1 MQHNI
6 GRSKKMKGH
15 CRDCSIALFGI
26 DRRDFAQMMPDEGY
40 GNGSGPLVKCE
51 CCGPMAVDINGR
63 RIGEPF
69 HESCHCREMLGTRHF
84 PENENI
90 EKYLETMEEIDNE
103 AKQITGIKEVETK
116 P

>member
-69 HESCHCREMLGTRHF
+69 HESCHCREMLGVRHY
-84 PENENI
+84 PVSPDAANI
-90 EKYLETMEEIDNE
+90 LLSLKEITDTVN
-103 AKQITGIKEVETK
+103 QITGIKEIK
-116 P
+116 DAK